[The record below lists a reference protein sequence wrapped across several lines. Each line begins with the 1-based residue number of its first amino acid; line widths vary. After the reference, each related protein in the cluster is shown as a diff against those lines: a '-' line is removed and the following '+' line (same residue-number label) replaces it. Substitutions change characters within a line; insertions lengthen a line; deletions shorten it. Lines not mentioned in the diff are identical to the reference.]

1 MGLRRLIPRRREKLQ
16 RGLDVGGDVGRSGYL
31 VTVSVS
37 MTDERVYSRL
47 TNQGLLCQD
56 ERMSGEGR
64 TRLAEG
70 VSLYVT

>member
-1 MGLRRLIPRRREKLQ
+1 MGLRRLIPQRREKLQ
-16 RGLDVGGDVGRSGYL
+16 RGLDGGGDVGRSGYL

-37 MTDERVYSRL
+37 MTDERVYSVL
-47 TNQGLLCQD
+47 TNQGLLYQD
-56 ERMSGEGR
+56 GRMSGEGR